1 MEVVVVEVVVEEER
15 VMEVKVVMVVMAEEL
30 VEKAVI
36 MVEEIQGEVDLD
48 MGWLVVNKEEV
59 EEDVAMH

>member
-15 VMEVKVVMVVMAEEL
+15 VMEVKMVMVVMAEEL

>member
-15 VMEVKVVMVVMAEEL
+15 VMEVKMAMVVMAEEL